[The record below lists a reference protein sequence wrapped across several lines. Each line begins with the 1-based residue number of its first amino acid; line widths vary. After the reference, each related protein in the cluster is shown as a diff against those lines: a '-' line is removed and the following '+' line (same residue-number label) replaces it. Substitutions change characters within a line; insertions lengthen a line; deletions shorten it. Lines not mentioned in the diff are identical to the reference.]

1 MASAPKA
8 KTTSRLG
15 RDDWLSQALEVLAK
29 DGQAGLRIQALCSEL
44 GVSRGSFYW
53 HFKDRDDFIHAML
66 DYWHHEYTM
75 PIPDMVEAA
84 GGTGE
89 EKLKRLLQMVYE
101 IDRTRYDL
109 AIRSWAVQD
118 SAIAKAVQRTD
129 RFRLAYIRA
138 LFAEMGFTAHEL
150 EVRTRTCLSYITL
163 EKGLFDRISQRQRI
177 DLVEDVHQFFVR
189 KYAID
194 DQKVLN

>member
-1 MASAPKA
+1 MTPAPKTKA
-8 KTTSRLG
+8 NSRLG
-15 RDDWLSQALEVLAK
+15 RDDWLSQALDVLSK
-29 DGQAGLRIQALCSEL
+29 DGQAGLRIQALCGEL

-89 EKLKRLLQMVYE
+89 EKLRRLLQMVYE

-109 AIRSWAVQD
+109 AIRSWATQD
-118 SAIAKAVQRTD
+118 SAVAKAVQRTD
-129 RFRLAYIRA
+129 RFRLAYIRG
-138 LFAEMGFTAHEL
+138 LFAEMGFTAREL
-150 EVRTRTCLSYITL
+150 EVRTRTCLSYMTL
-163 EKGLFDRISQRQRI
+163 EKGLFDRISQRQRL
-177 DLVEDVHQFFVR
+177 DLVEDLHQFFVR
-189 KYAID
+189 KQATD
-194 DQKVLN
+194 ELEVLN